1 MRPLDRSSSPMTVLG
16 WQRESF
22 TAEPSRRNS
31 GLLRTPKS
39 TAAFFPENSSKVGI
53 TILYFVPGKMVLRMT
68 TVCRALLLLSASPI
82 CSQIRRIYRRS
93 RLPLAW
99 LGVPTQ
105 TKDSSVSWIGWTG
118 SLVARK
124 RPALLESGWP
134 SWSLSYGSSVP
145 IIEYTDVRKPKS
157 VSLLSRIHQLT
168 PQCVVDRVR

>member
-1 MRPLDRSSSPMTVLG
+1 MWPLDRSSSPMTVLG

-31 GLLRTPKS
+31 GLLQTPKS

-53 TILYFVPGKMVLRMT
+53 TILYIVPGKMVLRMT

-93 RLPLAW
+93 RLPLGW

-105 TKDSSVSWIGWTG
+105 NEGQLRLSDRLDWIACSAQTA
-118 SLVARK
+118 SLARIRVAELVAELRLQ
-124 RPALLESGWP
+124 RSD
-134 SWSLSYGSSVP
+134 Y
-145 IIEYTDVRKPKS
+145 
-157 VSLLSRIHQLT
+157 
-168 PQCVVDRVR
+168 